1 MGEAVNIWSIEILSK
16 YLYTPT
22 PPHKQMHSYKN
33 HNEFVRQVVHP
44 FANNLKLLIKDSI
57 NLIYATK
64 NEILDIINKLT
75 IKHDKDIADLND
87 RCDDIEDGYKQGDNN
102 LHDRINNLEQDVDD
116 QLSNMREEVTTIVG
130 NSGTSIYTTSGTYTA
145 IRTGP
150 HFCILV
156 GGGGGSFGMPY
167 YNLYALG
174 GAGGI
179 NAPNY
184 NVQRGYDSLICFK
197 VVNLIK
203 NARYDVVVGTGG
215 IGYSSDDVESAFG
228 ILNTLVYTGN
238 WAGFS
243 NAVQIRYDYYYN
255 SNTGGYTT
263 FAGMQGYGGLGGCYA
278 VVDSIADI
286 LNNYDRTSSLMSRYP
301 INKRYPIT
309 YGYTKEILHNSTEA
323 HYRFLM
329 DTYGIGGYIQLE
341 HSSNYVPGALNKSK
355 KANGTSGICIIF

>member
-1 MGEAVNIWSIEILSK
+1 
-16 YLYTPT
+16 
-22 PPHKQMHSYKN
+22 MHSYKN

-102 LHDRINNLEQDVDD
+102 LHDRIDNLEQDVDD

-167 YNLYALG
+167 TNLKTLG
-174 GAGGI
+174 GYGGI
-179 NAPNY
+179 SYIYYSAKL
-184 NVQRGYDSLICFK
+184 GYDSLVTLK
-197 VVNLIK
+197 PVNLIK
-203 NARYDVVVGTGG
+203 NTRYSVTVGSAG

-228 ILNTLVYTGN
+228 VLNCSVYSGN

-243 NAVQIRYDYYYN
+243 SAVQMRHDYYYN
-255 SNTGGYTT
+255 SNTGGHTT
-263 FAGMQGYGGLGGCYA
+263 FAGHTGYGGRGGCHA
-278 VVDSIADI
+278 VVEGIKST
-286 LNNYDRTSSLMSRYP
+286 LNDLERTSSLTRLYP
-301 INKRYPIT
+301 IYNRYPIT
-309 YGYTKEILHNSTEA
+309 YGYTEEMFQTTERQS
-323 HYRFLM
+323 RFFM
-329 DTYGIGGYIQLE
+329 DTYGIRGFVNLNDNIN
-341 HSSNYVPGALNKSK
+341 SVNNYTNKSK